1 MKNFNF
7 FSSVLVV
14 MLFLF
19 SISVSAQAPADPS
32 SIIGKVVCGYQ
43 GWFTATGDGSP
54 INRWT
59 HWSITNAPQPGVAP
73 NPNPNLTFDIYPDI
87 SIYNTS
93 SLFQTNFGN
102 HGDGANSKLFSS
114 YKQDVTDK
122 HFELL
127 QTHGIDG
134 VAYQRFIYEVL
145 IDPFFKANRD
155 TVAVHVK
162 KSAEKYSRLFYIAYD
177 LSGLGVV
184 PATNDQVRF
193 DSLKGD
199 WTNNMLGNLDIT
211 SSPMYARQGGKPVV
225 QIWGIGYNH
234 VIGTA
239 AQQLDLINWFKAQGC
254 YVIIGVPADWRKG
267 GAAGAG
273 AAKAGWVS
281 TYLAANMVSPWTVG
295 SYINQTSTDN
305 FKTTYISPDLTYCNT
320 NGLAYQPVIFPGFSW
335 YNWNSGAKNQIPR
348 NKGEFLW
355 RQATNL
361 RDLGI
366 KSAEIAM
373 LDEFDEGTA
382 ILPMAD
388 GYSMIPTNQYF
399 VTSSA
404 DGTYLSSDFY
414 LRLATKVSKV
424 IKQEEAKTTNV
435 AIPFSVGPLYFR
447 TSNETDYDPIQTW
460 TSSTDAISNVKT
472 YGKTYGTPTCATVKE
487 NPHLGQYAIKVMGR
501 DNSSSTSYAYFKVF
515 DVNIPVIS
523 TTELSF
529 WSYPLNAL
537 GKYISVDLTMTDG
550 TKLRDAGAIDQ
561 NGVSMHPATG
571 RGTLNT
577 WTKSIC
583 SIGNW
588 LNGKTIDKI
597 TIGYDHA
604 VQTGDFS
611 GYIDDIQINDQS
623 YMLLPMRLTS
633 FSASAVK
640 DDVVIKWQTS
650 EESNLYKYEIERSLN
665 GLSFNTIKEQLPI
678 SRKGVKNYSATDR
691 ELPLNENIASQL
703 YYRLKTINTDGG
715 FAYSN
720 IQKVNF
726 GNAGNI
732 KINVFPNPFTN
743 KVDVSLNVDKEGY
756 VETSIS
762 DVLGKV
768 LISKKSKVQKGI
780 STISINEVQNLPK
793 GVYFLKVKAGSA
805 IQTVKLEK

>member
-1 MKNFNF
+1 MKPFRVL
-7 FSSVLVV
+7 SVVV
-14 MLFLF
+14 ISFLF
-19 SISVSAQAPADPS
+19 FCHAKAQAPADPS

-59 HWSITNAPQPGVAP
+59 HWSITTAPQPGVAP
-73 NPNPNLTFDIYPDI
+73 NPNPNLTFDIYPDV
-87 SIYNTS
+87 SIYYPT
-93 SLFQTNFGN
+93 SLFQTNFAN
-102 HGDGANSKLFSS
+102 LGDGKKSKLFSS

-134 VAYQRFIYEVL
+134 VAFQRFIYEVL
-145 IDPFFKANRD
+145 IDPAFKANRD
-155 TVAVHVK
+155 TIAVHVK

-184 PATNDQVRF
+184 PAADDQVRF
-193 DSLKGD
+193 DSVKGD
-199 WTNNMLGNLDIT
+199 WKNNVIAKLNIT
-211 SSPMYARQGGKPVV
+211 SSPMYAKQGGKPVV

-239 AQQLDLINWFKAQGC
+239 AQQFDLINWFKTQGC

-273 AAKAGWVS
+273 AAKAGWVN
-281 TYLAANMVSPWTVG
+281 TYLAANMVSPWSVG
-295 SYINQTSTDN
+295 GYNNQASTDA
-305 FKTTYISPDLTYCNT
+305 FKTTYITPDLTYCNT
-320 NGLAYQPVIFPGFSW
+320 NSMAYQPVIFPGFSW
-335 YNWNSGAKNQIPR
+335 YNWNSGTKNQIPR

-361 RDLGI
+361 SDAGI
-366 KSAEIAM
+366 TTAEIAM

-388 GYSMIPTNQYF
+388 GFSMIPTDQYF
-399 VTSSA
+399 VTGSA

-435 AIPFSVGPLYFR
+435 AIPYSIGPLYFR
-447 TSNETDYDPIQTW
+447 TSNETDFDPTPTW
-460 TSSTDAISNVKT
+460 TNTTDAISNVKK
-472 YGKTYGTPTCATVKE
+472 YGTTFGTPTCGTINE

-501 DNSSSTSYAYFKVF
+501 DNSATASFAYFKVF
-515 DVNIPVIS
+515 DVNIPVVS

-529 WSYPLNAL
+529 WSYPLNPL
-537 GKYISVDLTMTDG
+537 GTYISVDLTMTDG
-550 TKLRDAGAIDQ
+550 TTLRDAGAIDQ
-561 NGVSMHPATG
+561 NGISMHPATG
-571 RGTLNT
+571 RGTVNS
-577 WTKSIC
+577 WTRSIC
-583 SIGNW
+583 NIGTW

-604 VQTGDFS
+604 LQTGDFS

-623 YMLLPMRLTS
+623 YIILPVKLNS
-633 FSASAVK
+633 FSAAAVK
-640 DDVVIKWQTS
+640 GDVLIQWQTS
-650 EESNLYKYEIERSLN
+650 EESDLKKYEIERGLD

-678 SRKGVKNYSATDR
+678 GGKGIKDYSATDR
-691 ELPLNENIASQL
+691 DVNLMDNATKQF
-703 YYRLKTINTDGG
+703 YYRLKIINTDGG

-726 GNAGNI
+726 GNSGNI
-732 KINVFPNPFTN
+732 KINVFPNPLTD
-743 KVDVSLNVDKEGY
+743 KVEVSINAPKEGY

-762 DVLGKV
+762 DGLGKI
-768 LISKKSKVQKGI
+768 LISKKSKVQKGL
-780 STISINEVQNLPK
+780 SSISIKEVKNLPR
-793 GVYFLKVKAGSA
+793 GIYFLKVKTSDT
-805 IQTVKLEK
+805 IQTIKLEK